1 MRALLTCALI
11 VLLTAPVLAGPDE
24 LFEQARTCEDEKLD
38 PACALALYEQILREF
53 PEARVAAAAKRRA
66 ESLRAQVGEGNE
78 FAPQAAAYARLVED
92 ADRSAPDDV
101 IRRADALAATAGW
114 SGAPE
119 VALWVAEW
127 LRRHGKLGEASTRF
141 EQVAQRWRGT
151 KHEAV
156 ALRGAASTAIEAHA
170 WARAEAMA
178 RRLPASEPADRIVR
192 DDLLAQTAQGRS
204 RGHWYLIAWIVAV
217 AGTLGLA
224 GSLVQARARPWPPP
238 IEVIYLGPIAAVL
251 TGVAITAN
259 RLIAPA
265 VITIIA
271 GGLVVTWLSGAALD
285 GLRTHNRPV
294 RARAVAQVAA
304 CILTVAALGY
314 IAITRDNLLD
324 TLIETVRFGPEG

>member
-1 MRALLTCALI
+1 VRAVACLLI
-11 VLLTAPVLAGPDE
+11 LLLPAIALAGPDE

-66 ESLRAQVGEGNE
+66 ESLRAQVGQGNE
-78 FAPQAAAYARLVED
+78 FAPQAAAYARLVD
-92 ADRSAPDDV
+92 QADGSPPDDV

-141 EQVAQRWRGT
+141 EQVARRWPGT
-151 KHEAV
+151 KHEPI
-156 ALRGAASTAIEAHA
+156 ALRGAASTALEAHA
-170 WARAEAMA
+170 WSRAEAMA
-178 RRLPASEPADRIVR
+178 HRLSASDPADRIVR
-192 DDLLAQTAQGRS
+192 DDLLAQAAQGRS
-204 RGHWYLIAWIVAV
+204 RGHWYLIAWIVAI

-224 GSLVQARARPWPPP
+224 GSLIQARGRPWPPP
-238 IEVIYLGPIAAVL
+238 IEVIYLAPISVIL
-251 TGVAITAN
+251 TGVALTAN

-271 GGLVVTWLSGAALD
+271 GGLVVTWLSGAALEAARAHD
-285 GLRTHNRPV
+285 RPL
-294 RARAVAQVAA
+294 RARALAQVAA
-304 CILTVAALGY
+304 CLLIVASLGY

-324 TLIETVRFGPEG
+324 TLIETVRFGPEN